1 MGRSPQHRSAI
12 VEAAIALFRER
23 GYAATG
29 IAEILQKSGAPKG
42 SLYYYFPD
50 GKEAVGAEAVR
61 VAGLTVERTLAQ
73 LSEQHAS
80 SVAFLKVYT
89 GLLGDWMAM
98 SGYRQGCPIATT
110 LLETTP
116 ESEPITQAGQTALK
130 TWLAQVARVFENDG
144 IPQRRAARLAT
155 LTIAAVEGGMLLAR
169 VEQSTA
175 PLDLVAREIGALLRP
190 GGSGRSRHS

>member
-61 VAGLTVERTLAQ
+61 VAGLTVEHTLAQ
-73 LSEQHAS
+73 LSEQHGNSA
-80 SVAFLKVYT
+80 AFLKAYS
-89 GLLGDWMAM
+89 GLVGNWMAM

-116 ESEPITQAGQTALK
+116 ESETIARAGQSVLK
-130 TWLAQVARVFENDG
+130 TWLALITRVFENDG
-144 IPQRRAARLAT
+144 IPKRRAARLAT
-155 LTIAAVEGGMLLAR
+155 LTIAAIEGAMLLAR
-169 VEQSTA
+169 VEQTTA
-175 PLDLVAREIGALLRP
+175 PLDLVAQEIGALP
-190 GGSGRSRHS
+190 PPHG